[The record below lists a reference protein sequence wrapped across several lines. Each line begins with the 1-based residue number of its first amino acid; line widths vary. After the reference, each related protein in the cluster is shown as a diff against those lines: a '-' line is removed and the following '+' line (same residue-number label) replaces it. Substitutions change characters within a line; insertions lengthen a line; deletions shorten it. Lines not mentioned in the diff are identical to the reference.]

1 MYGDVADFL
10 IVYIQEAHPTD
21 GWLIPNTVEIPTHKS
36 VQDRLAA
43 VRYMMELEPVNCPVV
58 VDSESGAA
66 YRLAAVRYMMEL
78 EPVNC
83 PVVVDSESGA
93 ACEEYT
99 ALPERLFVVLDGKIV
114 YHGAQGP
121 YGYKMAELET
131 WLSNWKTSA

>member
-1 MYGDVADFL
+1 MEDLVKFRKVVTMYGDVADFL

-66 YRLAAVRYMMEL
+66 
-78 EPVNC
+78 
-83 PVVVDSESGA
+83 
-93 ACEEYT
+93 CEEYT

-121 YGYKMAELET
+121 FGYKMAELET
-131 WLSNWKTSA
+131 WLSNWKTSL